1 MNLLDES
8 EKKALEAFR
17 LSDNFKIYKF
27 NKEELNKL
35 RIDLTFL
42 NANSLSINSRMYESP
57 SQQAVEF
64 VKNYLLCFPEIRPLI
79 HVLKRLLQVEKLNSC
94 FNGNIFYFI
103 ISRRTLFILS
113 LPHHLRFPQNEKNRF
128 HSV

>member
-17 LSDNFKIYKF
+17 QSDNFKNYKF
-27 NKEELNKL
+27 NKDELNKL

-42 NANSLSINSRMYESP
+42 NANSLSNNSRMYESP

-94 FNGNIFYFI
+94 FNGNIFYLI
-103 ISRRTLFILS
+103 ICRGSLFILS
-113 LPHHLRFPQNEKNRF
+113 VPYHLRFPKIEKNRLY
-128 HSV
+128 SV